1 MSEDERLSQKDMVAA
16 RLRDL
21 SAKQIEDLEDRL
33 PHITNLL
40 EKDQVL
46 KEIDALE
53 QIADEANKR
62 AEEIISEYYQEEKCS
77 FMEDDN
83 EKKNED

>member
-21 SAKQIEDLEDRL
+21 SAKLIEDLEDHL
-33 PHITNLL
+33 TYVNNLIDRDFL
-40 EKDQVL
+40 L

-62 AEEIISEYYQEEKCS
+62 AEEIISEYYQEENTVS
-77 FMEDDN
+77 WGVND
-83 EKKNED
+83 EKRNED

>member
-40 EKDQVL
+40 ERDQVL

-83 EKKNED
+83 E

>member
-83 EKKNED
+83 EKRNED

>member
-83 EKKNED
+83 E

>member
-16 RLRDL
+16 RMRDL

-62 AEEIISEYYQEEKCS
+62 AEEIISEYYQEENTVS
-77 FMEDDN
+77 WEVND
-83 EKKNED
+83 EKRNED

>member
-62 AEEIISEYYQEEKCS
+62 AEEIISEYYQEENTVS
-77 FMEDDN
+77 WGVND
-83 EKKNED
+83 EKRNED

>member
-21 SAKQIEDLEDRL
+21 SAKLIEDLEDHL
-33 PHITNLL
+33 PYVNNLIDRDFL
-40 EKDQVL
+40 L

-62 AEEIISEYYQEEKCS
+62 AEEIISEYYQEENTVS
-77 FMEDDN
+77 WGVND
-83 EKKNED
+83 EKRNED

>member
-21 SAKQIEDLEDRL
+21 SAKLIEDLEDHL
-33 PHITNLL
+33 PYVNNLIDRDFL
-40 EKDQVL
+40 L

-62 AEEIISEYYQEEKCS
+62 AEEIISEYYQEENTVS
-77 FMEDDN
+77 WEVND
-83 EKKNED
+83 EKRNED

>member
-40 EKDQVL
+40 ERDQVL

-83 EKKNED
+83 EKRNED

>member
-40 EKDQVL
+40 ERDQVL

-62 AEEIISEYYQEEKCS
+62 AEDIISEYYQEENTVS
-77 FMEDDN
+77 W
-83 EKKNED
+83 

>member
-21 SAKQIEDLEDRL
+21 SAKLIEDLEDHL
-33 PHITNLL
+33 PYVNNLIDRDFL
-40 EKDQVL
+40 L

-62 AEEIISEYYQEEKCS
+62 AEEIISEYYQEENTVSWGVNDEKR
-77 FMEDDN
+77 N
-83 EKKNED
+83 EG

>member
-40 EKDQVL
+40 ERDHVL

-83 EKKNED
+83 EKRNED

>member
-40 EKDQVL
+40 ERDQVL

-83 EKKNED
+83 G

>member
-21 SAKQIEDLEDRL
+21 SAKLIEDLEDHL
-33 PHITNLL
+33 PYVNNLIDRDFL
-40 EKDQVL
+40 L

-83 EKKNED
+83 EKRNED